1 MKDSR
6 TSRLLVL
13 AGFLAVVLLIYLGV
27 LYHTQVI
34 HHEEYLARSLH
45 SITEVEEIEA
55 SRGIITDRKGRP
67 LVTNS
72 SVYALTFDA
81 GDLPKEADQNESILR
96 LLELCQSKELAWV
109 DNLPISSQ
117 APFVYTLDEQSDIQ
131 TRRFLTYLKSLEPA
145 SEMLQ
150 TYLLDHPEL
159 APPPE
164 DAAESDESSDKT
176 PGEILLDRLPAQ
188 NLTAKLL
195 NAAGLTAATLQSL
208 MRQDMELPAEFD
220 RTQARQVLGVR
231 YELALRKLANYT
243 DYILVEEG
251 VDTELISI
259 LNDGNYAG
267 AKVISSSVR
276 QYKTNYAAHIL
287 GYVDTIWAEDL
298 ETLAGKGYDGNDW
311 IGRSGVEAAFE
322 EYLKGTDG
330 RRVVSVNNEGKVT
343 GEYYSK
349 EPKPGNTVELTL
361 DLELQTAVEDALAK
375 TVSKMNEEDGNLARG
390 AGAAIIK
397 VGSGEVL
404 SLASYPTYDLATF
417 RQNWGEIKDN
427 PGDPMYNRATQ
438 GAYPPGSTF
447 KPLVAVAALEEG
459 VISLKEKINDTGRW
473 YYPDIIEGTGSWYW
487 NCWKGSGHGK
497 IAVSEA
503 ITASCNYL
511 FYELGYRLGIDAL
524 TNYATAFGLGA
535 KTGIEIGDRAGILAG
550 PESREAMG
558 GVWYGGDVVQAA
570 IGQSDNLFS
579 PIQLANYIATL
590 VSGGEHYETHLLKAV
605 KSYDNSEVVAVGN
618 EAPINTVS
626 IKEENLNAVKKG
638 MHDLTTSTL
647 APYFNKCIVDAGAK
661 TGTAQLGANLTNNG
675 VFVCFAPYENPE
687 IALAIVIEKGGSGA
701 ALASAAVEMLNTYFS
716 TEEVGTV
723 ILPENQLL
731 Q

>member
-6 TSRLLVL
+6 TSRLIVL
-13 AGFLAVVLLIYLGV
+13 AGFLAVILLIYLGV
-27 LYHTQVI
+27 LYNTQII

-45 SITEVEEIEA
+45 SITKVEEIEA

-81 GDLPKEADQNESILR
+81 GQLDEETDQNESILR
-96 LLELCQSKELAWV
+96 LLQLCRSKDISWV

-117 APFVYTLDEQSDIQ
+117 PPFSYTLDGQSNILK
-131 TRRFLTYLKSLEPA
+131 RRFLTYLQSLDPA
-145 SEMLQ
+145 SEALQ
-150 TYLLDHPEL
+150 AHLLKHPEL
-159 APPPE
+159 APPPPE
-164 DAAESDESSDKT
+164 GTEAAENTDKT
-176 PGEILLDRLPAQ
+176 EGEILLDRLPIE
-188 NLTAKLL
+188 NFTAKLL
-195 NAAGLTAATLQSL
+195 NDAGLSAATLQDL
-208 MRQDMELPAEFD
+208 MRTDMELPADFSRLE
-220 RTQARQVLGVR
+220 ARQVLGVR

-251 VDTELISI
+251 VDTEFISI

-276 QYKTNYAAHIL
+276 QYETTYAAHIL
-287 GYVDTIWAEDL
+287 GYVTQIWAEDL
-298 ETLAGKGYDGNDW
+298 ETLASEGYDGNDW
-311 IGRSGVEAAFE
+311 IGRSGAEAAFE
-322 EYLKGTDG
+322 EYLRGTDG
-330 RRVVSVNNEGKVT
+330 RRVVSVNNEGKIT

-349 EPKPGNTVELTL
+349 EPKPGNTVELTI
-361 DLELQTAVEDALAK
+361 DLELQTAVEEALAK
-375 TVSKMNEEDGNLARG
+375 TVSRMNAEDGNEARG
-390 AGAAIIK
+390 AGAAIIR

-417 RQNWGEIKDN
+417 RQNWGEIENN
-427 PGDPMYNRATQ
+427 PGDPMFNRATQ

-459 VISLKEKINDTGRW
+459 VLSLNEKINDTGRW
-473 YYPDIIEGTGSWYW
+473 YYPDVIEGTGQWYW
-487 NCWKGSGHGK
+487 HCWNRGGHGK

-503 ITASCNYL
+503 ITVSCNSF

-524 TNYATAFGLGA
+524 TDYAKAFGLGE
-535 KTGIEIGDRAGILAG
+535 KTGIEIGDRAGTLAG
-550 PESREAMG
+550 PESREAAG

-570 IGQSDNLFS
+570 IGQSDNEFS

-605 KSYDNSEVVAVGN
+605 KSYDNSEVVAVGTQ
-618 EAPINTVS
+618 APVNTVS
-626 IKEENLNAVKKG
+626 ISDETLAAVKKG

-647 APYFNKCIVDAGAK
+647 APYFNQCVVDAGAK
-661 TGTAQLGANLTNNG
+661 TGTAQLGANLKNNG
-675 VFVCFAPYENPE
+675 VFVCFAPYEEPE

-701 ALASAAVEMLNTYFS
+701 ALASAAVEMLNAYFTTDEIGS
-716 TEEVGTV
+716 T
-723 ILPENQLL
+723 ILSENQLL